1 MYFVKGLVNYIKYVL
16 NKKDRS
22 RFDCLVFVEKN
33 PLKFTKCHLVI
44 HELVVHTTIKIV
56 VVIIMIVLHVAI
68 FQWGGLGFNVL
79 DVDTWL
85 NPSGLYIESFH
96 SSKKLPHGVFWLVHV
111 ALMPHPVAY
120 K

>member
-1 MYFVKGLVNYIKYVL
+1 MPP
-16 NKKDRS
+16 
-22 RFDCLVFVEKN
+22 C
-33 PLKFTKCHLVI
+33 PC
-44 HELVVHTTIKIV
+44 VVHTTIKIV